1 MSSQLPKPNPNWA
14 LFLDFDGT
22 LAEIAPTPD
31 SVAVNGKLP
40 VLLQRLQRAL
50 QGAVVIV
57 SGRPLDQIDQ
67 YLSPARL
74 RAAGLHGWQ
83 MRAAVDAEPAM
94 ADPPEGIDQIR
105 SALRVFAESE
115 KGIRLEDKGIS
126 LALHYRAVPDRGA
139 DCRAAA
145 EYAAAS
151 ADGYEVL
158 DGKMVVE
165 VKPASCDKGQAIEA
179 FLADPAF
186 AGRTPIFAGDDRTDE
201 HGFETVNRLGGIS
214 IRVGGVRPTAAQH
227 RIETVDAFRD
237 WLDKVADG
245 LDSENGKT

>member
-1 MSSQLPKPNPNWA
+1 MPSPLPEPDPNWA

-31 SVAVNGKLP
+31 SVAVNGRLP
-40 VLLQRLQRAL
+40 ALLARLQRAL

-57 SGRPLDQIDQ
+57 SGRPLDQIDR
-67 YLSPARL
+67 YLAPTRL

-83 MRAAVDAEPAM
+83 MRAAVDAEPAL
-94 ADPPEGIDQIR
+94 PETPEGLGRIR
-105 SALRVFAESE
+105 SALRAFAD
-115 KGIRLEDKGIS
+115 KTDGIRLEDKGVS
-126 LALHYRAVPDRGA
+126 LALHFRAAPDRGP

-145 EYAAAS
+145 ERAAAS
-151 ADGYEVL
+151 ANDYEVL

-165 VKPASCDKGQAIEA
+165 VKPAACDKGRAIET
-179 FLADPAF
+179 FLAEPDF
-186 AGRTPIFAGDDRTDE
+186 AGRKPIFAGDDRTDE

-214 IRVGGVRPTAAQH
+214 IRVGGARPTAAQH

-245 LDSENGKT
+245 LDKDNDKA